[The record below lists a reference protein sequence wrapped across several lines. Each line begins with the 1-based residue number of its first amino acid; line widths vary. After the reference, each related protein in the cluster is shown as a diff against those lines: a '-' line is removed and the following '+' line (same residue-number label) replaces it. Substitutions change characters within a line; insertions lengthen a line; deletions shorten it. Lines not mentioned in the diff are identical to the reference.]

1 MSQQALRK
9 YGVQATFDFELYE
22 VDGVDLR
29 TDWVPAQ
36 SDCEVMKNGGASTMC
51 DNTATDEGSTYSI
64 VLTSTEMEA
73 ARLVIKIVDAGAKV
87 FLDKVIIVETY
98 GNAAAQHAMDF
109 DDADG
114 SSLTEVGGDGAQLTA
129 INLPNQTMN
138 IAGTITTV
146 TGDVQGKVDG
156 TVTGKTPAEAGDAMN
171 LAADAIKAVSYDEST
186 AFPLTAVN
194 GSTLTEAG
202 GTGDQFSALPRSE
215 ADLTHIHGT
224 ALTETAGQLAAAF
237 KKFFD
242 VAAPTATALSLP
254 DALPDAAGGLPVSDA
269 GGLDL
274 DTKLANTNEITAARM
289 GALTDWINGGRLDL
303 ILDIIAADTTTDIPA
318 LIATAQIDLDT
329 ITGGSGVLI
338 DTDAVDADA
347 LKADAVDEIWA
358 KAMSDLAQG
367 APSSTASVLVAINW
381 LYEAFRN
388 KSETTATRI
397 TIFKDD
403 AATELARS
411 TISDDATTFTKGEMA
426 TGV

>member
-1 MSQQALRK
+1 MSQRVLRK
-9 YGVQATFDFELYE
+9 YGVQTDIDFDVYK

-29 TDWVPAQ
+29 TDWAPAQ
-36 SDCEVMKNGGASTMC
+36 ADCRIMKDGGAFQMC
-51 DNTATDEGSTYSI
+51 DNTAVTESGTYSI
-64 VLTSTEMEA
+64 ILTATEMQFA
-73 ARLVIKIVDAGAKV
+73 SGVLKIVDAATKV
-87 FLDKVIIVETY
+87 FLDKVIIIETY
-98 GNAAAQHAMDF
+98 GHASAQHAMDF

-114 SSLTEVGGDGAQLTA
+114 STLTEVGGDGAQLT
-129 INLPNQTMN
+129 
-138 IAGTITTV
+138 
-146 TGDVQGKVDG
+146 
-156 TVTGKTPAEAGDAMN
+156 EAGGDGDH
-171 LAADAIKAVSYDEST
+171 LS
-186 AFPLTAVN
+186 
-194 GSTLTEAG
+194 EAG
-202 GTGDQFSALPRSE
+202 GTGDQFSGLPRSE
-215 ADLTHIHGT
+215 ADLTYIHGT

-318 LIATAQIDLDT
+318 LIATAQNDLDT

-367 APSSTASVLVAINW
+367 APSATASVLVAINW

-388 KSETTATRI
+388 KSKTTATRI
-397 TIFKDD
+397 TIYKDNTT
-403 AATELARS
+403 TELARS